1 VDRKFASRGSKS
13 GRFESSWLRSVA
25 VMDRG
30 LIRVGYP
37 QIASDAIRFELAG
50 QRPNRGVWAVG
61 YLVEIFFAVRS

>member
-1 VDRKFASRGSKS
+1 
-13 GRFESSWLRSVA
+13 
-25 VMDRG
+25 MDRG

-61 YLVEIFFAVRS
+61 YLVKIFFAVRS